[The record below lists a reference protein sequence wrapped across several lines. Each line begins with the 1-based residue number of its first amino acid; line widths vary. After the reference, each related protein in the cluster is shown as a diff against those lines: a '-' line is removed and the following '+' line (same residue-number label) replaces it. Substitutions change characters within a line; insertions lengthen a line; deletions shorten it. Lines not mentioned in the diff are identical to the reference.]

1 MLSIGQL
8 SSRTGVK
15 VPTIRYYEKMGLL
28 APPDRSQG
36 NQRRYEPDALRRLSF
51 IKHARDLGLKIESI
65 RELIDLADDP
75 TRPCAEADRIAR
87 EHLSAVQD
95 KIARLKR
102 LERELNRIA
111 SRCTGHTIGE
121 CYVIQALSDHA
132 LCDDDH

>member
-8 SSRTGVK
+8 SARTGVK
-15 VPTIRYYEKMGLL
+15 VPTIRYYEKMGLI
-28 APPDRSQG
+28 APPDRSVG

-51 IKHARDLGLKIESI
+51 IKHGRDLGLSLEAIA
-65 RELIDLADDP
+65 ELIDLADDP
-75 TRPCAEADRIAR
+75 ARSCADADRIAR

-102 LERELNRIA
+102 LERELTRIA

-132 LCDDDH
+132 LCDDEH